1 MIVLKWL
8 KKHNVK
14 WLKDMASMRRQ
25 IEYMDLLL
33 FVKFEDFA
41 DNMAATAIV
50 SQNSMS
56 PNLFLSQ
63 IAMKM
68 LDPLE

>member
-1 MIVLKWL
+1 MIVLEWL

-25 IEYMDLLL
+25 TEHMDLLL
-33 FVKFEDFA
+33 FAKFEDFA
-41 DNMAATAIV
+41 GNMAATAV
-50 SQNSMS
+50 ASQNSMS
-56 PNLFLSQ
+56 PNLCLSR

-68 LDPLE
+68 LNPLE